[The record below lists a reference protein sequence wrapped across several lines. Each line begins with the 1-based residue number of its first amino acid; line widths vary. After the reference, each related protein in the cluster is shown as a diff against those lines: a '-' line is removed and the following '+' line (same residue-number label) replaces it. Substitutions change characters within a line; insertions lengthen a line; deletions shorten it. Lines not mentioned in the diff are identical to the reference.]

1 LTLRERERERERTPC
16 HHAIPLS
23 HLIIM
28 AMFHTLQINVREE
41 KAAPFPPKVDDNTI
55 QKMMM
60 SFTLCHLI
68 HFFLHKRESLL
79 AFFAC
84 KFLFKKILK

>member
-1 LTLRERERERERTPC
+1 MPY
-16 HHAIPLS
+16 LS

-28 AMFHTLQINVREE
+28 AMLQINVREE
-41 KAAPFPPKVDDNTI
+41 KASPPPSPQKVDDNTI

-60 SFTLCHLI
+60 SFTLCQLI
-68 HFFLHKRESLL
+68 HFFLHKRESPL

-84 KFLFKKILK
+84 KVF